1 MKEYKVIKLINKL
14 KESATETGKEISF
27 RISYN
32 ENGYFEI
39 GTIEVSAR
47 SYLKDFSYLENKHF
61 EELLE
66 DIRKDLEMDLSIQ
79 LRFFSSGYGE
89 KSPIIMFPS
98 DIEDIIDI
106 KIDDM
111 KLSKEEK
118 SIMDLYKNRINQI
131 SISVYID
138 EYGKLNLWGNDIN
151 ELKVVK
157 TIKPIAEYINSIIN
171 VSDKLSDINTVL
183 LEKYYEPEDLMYKLK
198 LDLNNIKNTRYF
210 DKFLRNSIFIK
221 DNSVSLYYNTRD
233 SFTKSRSCINIYHE
247 GYFFRFNNYYYDDT
261 KIRNSNFN
269 IIHTFED
276 KSSIQS
282 TASRNFYDKKMDNL
296 TNGRGMSIV
305 SKGEDLDLLVLFNKY
320 LDNNIIKLLDRDT
333 DFEIFL
339 DKGIIN
345 KVLVK
350 ISNYE
355 IFILGLNKDNK
366 KVFLLD
372 NRSIIGVDRNTKIN
386 KTKIKNN
393 INKLIKDIGYTKD
406 FKLDK

>member
-98 DIEDIIDI
+98 DMEDIIDI

-198 LDLNNIKNTRYF
+198 LDLNNIK
-210 DKFLRNSIFIK
+210 
-221 DNSVSLYYNTRD
+221 
-233 SFTKSRSCINIYHE
+233 
-247 GYFFRFNNYYYDDT
+247 
-261 KIRNSNFN
+261 
-269 IIHTFED
+269 
-276 KSSIQS
+276 
-282 TASRNFYDKKMDNL
+282 
-296 TNGRGMSIV
+296 
-305 SKGEDLDLLVLFNKY
+305 KY
-320 LDNNIIKLLDRDT
+320 
-333 DFEIFL
+333 
-339 DKGIIN
+339 
-345 KVLVK
+345 
-350 ISNYE
+350 
-355 IFILGLNKDNK
+355 
-366 KVFLLD
+366 
-372 NRSIIGVDRNTKIN
+372 
-386 KTKIKNN
+386 
-393 INKLIKDIGYTKD
+393 
-406 FKLDK
+406 